1 MTEEDGSRHR
11 IKQIEVMVSETIRET
26 HDTSTVVFF
35 TGNDHLDYKPG
46 HFLTIDPHQFR
57 ALDRFAAYLEDQK
70 GRREPPR
77 AYSLYSAPHERYLAT
92 TVKEE
97 TYESGVTRYP
107 PLLSPLLVN
116 RLPVGTK
123 VIVTGFTGPYTLPD
137 DIESRTDHVVHICA
151 GSGSVPNMSILKHAL
166 EHHPTIR
173 HTFLYGNKT
182 WADVIYAKQ
191 LRAMQNAHPDTLKV
205 VHALS
210 RERKDDATELIVNS
224 RISRELVRAHVPDT
238 DSAEFFVCG
247 PGITKWDKLRARES
261 GSTPAPRFL
270 ESTLTILGDLGIKNE
285 RIHRE
290 SYG

>member
-1 MTEEDGSRHR
+1 MSEGTSVRRR

-26 HDTSTVVFF
+26 HDTMTVVFF
-35 TGNDHLDYKPG
+35 TGNDRLDYKPG

-57 ALDRFAAYLEDQK
+57 ALDRFTAYLEDQK
-70 GRREPPR
+70 GLREPPR
-77 AYSLYSAPHERYLAT
+77 AYSLYSAPHEQYLAT

-97 TYESGVTRYP
+97 TYQSGVTKYP

-137 DIESRTDHVVHICA
+137 DIESRTDHLVHICA
-151 GSGSVPNMSILKHAL
+151 GSGSVPNLSILKHAL
-166 EHHPTIR
+166 HHHPGIR

-182 WADVIYAKQ
+182 WADVIYAEQ
-191 LRAMQNAHPDTLKV
+191 LRAMQEAHPDTLTV

-210 RERKDDATELIVNS
+210 RERRHAPGHVTINS
-224 RISRELVRAHVPDT
+224 RINLDLVRTHVPDT

-247 PGITKWDKLRARES
+247 PGITKWDTERATAAGTE
-261 GSTPAPRFL
+261 PAPRFL
-270 ESTLTILGDLGIKNE
+270 ESTLTILDELGIKK
-285 RIHRE
+285 RQIHHE

>member
-1 MTEEDGSRHR
+1 MAENDGTRRR

-35 TGNDHLDYKPG
+35 TGNDRLDYKPG
-46 HFLTIDPHQFR
+46 HFLMIDPHQFR
-57 ALDRFAAYLEDQK
+57 ALDRFTAYLEDQK
-70 GRREPPR
+70 GRKEPPR
-77 AYSLYSAPHERYLAT
+77 AYSLYSAPHEQYLAT

-97 TYESGVTRYP
+97 TYQSGVTRYP

-123 VIVTGFTGPYTLPD
+123 VVVTGFTGPYTLPD

-151 GSGSVPNMSILKHAL
+151 GSGSVPNMSILKYAL
-166 EHHPTIR
+166 LHHPTIR

-191 LRAMQNAHPDTLKV
+191 LRAMRDAHPDTLTV

-210 RERKDDATELIVNS
+210 REQKRDSAELIVHG
-224 RISRELVRAHVPDT
+224 RVSRELVRTYVPDT

-247 PGITKWDKLRARES
+247 PGVTKWDTLRAQEA
-261 GSTPAPRFL
+261 GTTPSPRFL
-270 ESTLTILGDLGIKNE
+270 ESTLALLDDLGIKKD
-285 RIHRE
+285 RIHSE